1 LPSERATP
9 QIARIIAGMETEM
22 GFKPMSL
29 LYSSRAAVLLAA
41 GVLCGSALAQALP
54 TPLPTRGQL
63 LYGTHCV
70 ECHNSQVHWRN
81 KKLATDWASLKAQVT
96 HWQAVALLNWSEA
109 DIVEVTYHLNG
120 TIYRFPSPAN
130 PRAQGAPLPTPRV
143 AALP

>member
-1 LPSERATP
+1 
-9 QIARIIAGMETEM
+9 M

-29 LYSSRAAVLLAA
+29 LYSSRAATLLAA
-41 GVLCGSALAQALP
+41 GVLCGPALAQALP

-81 KKLATDWASLKAQVT
+81 KKLATDWTSLKAQVT

-109 DIVEVTYHLNG
+109 DILEVTRHLNG